1 MKTLFWVLGLFA
13 LAVGLALAA
22 HFNTGYALLVL
33 PSQRVELSL
42 NLVVLAVV
50 VAIILGYW
58 LVKAAVA
65 TLTLPTRVKQ
75 FRLRRRS
82 EKGRKAMLDSLKAFF
97 EGRFDKSEKAAA
109 RAMKLG
115 ESPALNAIIAARAAH
130 QLREFEKRDNYL
142 MVAETSSV
150 SDLDA
155 KLTTEAELLL
165 NQRRHKE
172 ALSAI
177 GRLHHKHTAA
187 LLLELKA
194 QQQNKN
200 WEQVLILAEQLE
212 KRDALSE
219 TDAERLIRV
228 AHVEIL
234 KRKAYD
240 KQALQESWEKLPTR
254 YKRDTEVT
262 LIASEG
268 FLALQDYSMAC
279 EIIELS
285 LEEQWDSELVAL
297 YDLCV
302 GQDTLKQ
309 IEHGEKWLKSHS
321 ADAVLLLVL
330 GRLCLRQELW
340 GKAESY
346 LDASLSVEPSYSAHL
361 ALADLFE
368 KLGRHDQA
376 RRHYDK
382 SMELALRQL
391 KTTSGGRR
399 KLAV

>member
-1 MKTLFWVLGLFA
+1 M
-13 LAVGLALAA
+13 
-22 HFNTGYALLVL
+22 
-33 PSQRVELSL
+33 
-42 NLVVLAVV
+42 
-50 VAIILGYW
+50 
-58 LVKAAVA
+58 
-65 TLTLPTRVKQ
+65 
-75 FRLRRRS
+75 
-82 EKGRKAMLDSLKAFF
+82 
-97 EGRFDKSEKAAA
+97 
-109 RAMKLG
+109 
-115 ESPALNAIIAARAAH
+115 
-130 QLREFEKRDNYL
+130 
-142 MVAETSSV
+142 
-150 SDLDA
+150 
-155 KLTTEAELLL
+155 
-165 NQRRHKE
+165 
-172 ALSAI
+172 
-177 GRLHHKHTAA
+177 
-187 LLLELKA
+187 
-194 QQQNKN
+194 
-200 WEQVLILAEQLE
+200 ILAEQLE